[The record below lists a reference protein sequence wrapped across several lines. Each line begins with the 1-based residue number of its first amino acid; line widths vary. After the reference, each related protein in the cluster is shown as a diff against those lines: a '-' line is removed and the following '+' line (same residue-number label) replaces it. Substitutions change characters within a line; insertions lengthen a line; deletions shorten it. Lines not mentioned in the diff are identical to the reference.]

1 VGGRIPSDP
10 FAKAWYIA
18 APVPMPSYAP
28 PPRSPD
34 ARPSLVARFGSAV
47 GMAAAAALVC
57 VLPAALRVS
66 ADLAGVSGTQT
77 IRVWLALAA
86 VTLGPMLAAILVL
99 RGAKEG
105 FRAFLGPRALLR
117 AFGVGLWL
125 LSLFVA
131 LTLLGSFLRATTH
144 HHALAGVTYA
154 FGALFLAVG
163 LGLVSARV
171 VAILGGLSPAAQSIF
186 VGALSGFAAVALA
199 AMSMRFMHAASH
211 DAASSSAA
219 SAVVDRIAF
228 VIAALL
234 GSRRVFVAQRA
245 LVLAGPPIA
254 LFVAA
259 VGFSILSDAALR
271 DIIGERAPAFAPLVN
286 LVSGR

>member
-1 VGGRIPSDP
+1 
-10 FAKAWYIA
+10 
-18 APVPMPSYAP
+18 MPSYAP
-28 PPRSPD
+28 PPRSSA

-86 VTLGPMLAAILVL
+86 VTLGPMLGAILVL
-99 RGAKEG
+99 RGAREG
-105 FRAFLGPRALLR
+105 LRAFLGPRALLS

-125 LSLFVA
+125 SSLFVA
-131 LTLLGSFLRATTH
+131 LTVLGSFLRATTH

-154 FGALFLAVG
+154 FGALFLAIG
-163 LGLVSARV
+163 LGLVTARV
-171 VAILGGLSPAAQSIF
+171 VAIFGGLSRATQSIL

-199 AMSMRFMHAASH
+199 AMTMRFMHAASH

-219 SAVVDRIAF
+219 SAVVDMIAF
-228 VIAALL
+228 VAAALL

-245 LVLAGPPIA
+245 LVFAGPPIA
-254 LFVAA
+254 LFVGA

-271 DIIGERAPAFAPLVN
+271 DTIGERAPAFAPLVN
-286 LVSGR
+286 LVPGR